1 MQLWIN
7 MGLQAIQV
15 LFVLLVSPL
24 ILGVLNRA
32 KEFVQGKKGPSIL
45 QVYRDLRKLFNKER
59 LLPVDAGMIYKIAP
73 YMYFASP
80 LIVTLLVPV
89 LTTFPLFM
97 AFAGDMMAGGFILG
111 LGGYFLFAG
120 ATAGASPYAGI
131 GTTRARFV
139 SLTVEPV
146 LLVVL
151 FCVSFAAHATIPY
164 KVNQV
169 LWILGW
175 SPIHVLLILSFLAI
189 FLAETGR
196 IPVDNPSSHREFSM
210 IDHNRTYDYSGP
222 DLALIEWGGAMK
234 FVVLGVIF
242 LNVIVSPWG
251 LSATAGVWGIVLAI
265 ILVFFKFIV
274 LDGALVWIESSFGKL
289 RLLRIA
295 EFMAAALL
303 AAVAAA
309 LFQILR
315 L

>member
-7 MGLQAIQV
+7 VSLQVVQV
-15 LFVLLVSPL
+15 IFVLLVSPL

-32 KEFVQGKKGPSIL
+32 KEFVQGKKGPSIF
-45 QVYRDLRKLFNKER
+45 QMYRDLRKLFNKER
-59 LLPVDAGMIYKIAP
+59 LLPVDAGVIYRVAP
-73 YMYFASP
+73 YVYFASP
-80 LIVTLLVPV
+80 LIVILLIPV

-97 AFAGDMMAGGFILG
+97 AFAGDMMAGGFVLG
-111 LGGYFLFAG
+111 LGGYFLLVG

-131 GTTRARFV
+131 GTTRARFI

-169 LWILGW
+169 LWTLGW
-175 SPIHVLLILSFLAI
+175 SPIHILLILSFLAI

-196 IPVDNPSSHREFSM
+196 IPVDNPSSQREFTM

-234 FVVLGVIF
+234 FVALGVIF

-251 LSATAGVWGIVLAI
+251 LSATANVWGIVLAML
-265 ILVFFKFIV
+265 LVFLKFMV
-274 LDGALVWIESSFGKL
+274 LDGTLVWIESSFGKL

-303 AAVAAA
+303 TAIAAI
-309 LFQILR
+309 LFQVL
-315 L
+315 